1 MAGKD
6 KRGRG
11 DVEIDDFGFDPYDPF
26 SPDIED
32 RNQTPVQKA
41 LKGLKTGVKET
52 ALTKDTLSRLVKAA
66 VPSGIS
72 NTMDTV
78 EDIIGTG
85 SELYNSVSQ
94 QILPEIVNLK
104 RNVRKLMPRVR
115 DKLPNPL
122 AKAIDSLV
130 ADRGGASTS
139 FNYDPDEESIKGA
152 LRDVFEAERME
163 RDFHR
168 AEDETKQAIR
178 DKANEKRA
186 DFSSRTLVAIRNS
199 LQQMANHQDQ
209 VSTRRD
215 QKLLELQYRQY
226 FTQRDLLIETKR
238 ANVDVLGQLKAIVEN
253 SSLPDLAKLKAYNAR
268 QERPLGIKE
277 RADDFIRN
285 FRGKLND
292 RLQANAK
299 RFGSRLRMGL
309 MMGNA
314 GLQGASMGAGMGGP
328 SWQESAGE
336 FAGQE
341 LTGGLAGALGGRLA
355 RYVRK
360 IPGVGAANERL
371 NFFNDNAPE
380 LLSDWAKKRSNGI
393 RWDFWRKRNPFD
405 FSQGFGANAI
415 NSLKTM
421 IPKFYEG
428 TPEFTAK
435 GYGANREPV
444 SFDSLTR
451 KSIVEIIPGLLSK
464 LLQSSEG
471 IRTGRSVDALQ
482 YDHAT
487 GGFKS
492 SSDFKTGI
500 RNQLLP
506 KDQTEY
512 LGKRVDALMKTL
524 TRGSKLSD
532 GAKDGLRRQLIHN
545 MVIGRRFNASQYANG
560 RNLDQVTDPS
570 VLRELTSHFAARFPT
585 DENGNVR
592 TDVRTQR
599 RLNRYSGQYQE
610 ARRLIPNFDDSINN
624 MLDAGNREHLR
635 SIGALKMDGRR
646 ELLDPQF
653 IVNAVLGTGSQND
666 ENKESGE
673 GSKGG
678 SDTGRRRS
686 RTRRRRGMDDRA
698 GGVPPTDDTSD
709 SQGQGSRG
717 SRGATQDQLN
727 DVLDR
732 LNGLSRS
739 IQDQA
744 TGAAERAAN
753 ALRGSGANDQHVD
766 LDEMVED
773 VYVPGEREP
782 RLTRTGIRAGKY
794 ICETTNKVIKSLDDI
809 KGPVMDTAG
818 NVVLS
823 TADVL
828 AGIATGTGVRLAQIS
843 KRAEKW
849 VNRADFATRL
859 IGGRVSNVV
868 DKFAQG
874 LFGLRGKIDD
884 VYVLGM
890 PEPVLTGAKMRQ
902 GQYFDKYTKKPINTI
917 DDIKGAVVD
926 INGDVVL
933 TDEDYDKGMYLKD
946 GTLIRR
952 SGLIYNLGRFTNWYF
967 GGYYRNLWKGL
978 KKLGRGAKKLA
989 GTATRLALGVPDVYT
1004 VDDLENPKLLARLL
1018 RRGMYL
1024 SSKTGKR
1031 IYRLGQI
1038 DSDVLGPDGN
1048 IALTMDDVNRGLC
1061 NKYGEP
1067 LKALL
1072 PRALNKAIDI
1082 AGAPTRMMSRLWT
1095 KSMRGMGRA
1104 ANFGLAKGA
1113 DAAGWA
1119 FDKLTGF
1126 RKGSWEERRFR
1137 REEDARNKHEEK
1149 KEKKDKKEGKGWFGA
1164 LMMIGGILKGGV
1176 DAVLKKL
1183 NPLRYL
1189 KDILMATRAG
1199 GMLGD
1204 MLGGGKKGLLRK
1216 GGRLLG
1222 TGARALGRGAVGV
1235 GARIAATGVGSAL
1248 LSGAGTVAGA
1258 VGTTLAAGAS
1268 AVGAGLAAAGSAA
1281 LAVLTSPVTL
1291 TVGAVVGAGFLAWWL
1306 WKKFGASPDP
1316 IQAARLAEYGI
1327 PSNNRDLRAK
1337 VLKLEESM
1345 ADYTRVNGT
1354 TAMFSKELPMKDIYQ
1369 LFEVDTSSNDN
1380 IIEFHNW
1387 LLYRFRPI
1395 YLKFAAKGHELQ
1407 SGIKVHELDDKL
1419 ADGDKPRLV
1428 RETRFSDTDPN
1439 YPYNK
1444 ADGPNPPAKAVTG
1457 TEEIDAAIQNVC
1469 QKYAKAER
1477 EKNARDTVKQRRA
1490 ENAAQAEGL
1499 SNPLA
1504 KKIDQNTPDKRY
1516 NTESGLEKVKA
1527 DTIAKH
1533 GDVGTALWDAGSS
1546 RKIDELAGIRLRTYG
1561 LTELDKGRVD
1571 ALLLMEGDLIKQL
1584 TYQGDGT
1591 AFLNYSANDLFELY
1605 APRFQVSITDR
1616 DRRSD
1621 WKTWLD
1627 KRFLPAMLA
1636 FATAVR
1642 RCDKAVSPT
1651 EAWKLLKPEDQLKVG
1666 QSIVAATTMSWFS
1679 KVSVWT
1685 IKESPWDHYE
1695 LNTDSASTKPAL
1707 ESLMA
1712 AIKQRKLDEQRK
1724 SLRDPGTG
1732 NGLQTEQQRK
1742 AANDPNYKGNA
1753 PSNIALGGGVQPPSG
1768 SGTDP
1773 DASTN
1778 GGGYG
1783 SGGGGNYGNPSE
1795 FTDGTGGQYQ
1805 QLPDSKGD
1813 GWENNKDLIV
1823 AASKM
1828 AGVDAG
1834 TMATFGAI
1842 ESDFRPKVGA
1852 GTSSASG
1859 LYQFIKSTW
1868 DTMLKKYGAKYGIP
1882 LNTPPTD
1889 PKANALMG
1897 AEFLRENRDGLSKFL
1912 GREPTDV
1919 DLYAAHF
1926 MGLGGARKFF
1936 GMQGN
1941 AIAAQ
1946 VMPAAA
1952 KANESIFYAQG
1963 GRARTRDE
1971 VMEELMRRVNTKGR
1985 AFAGAAYALSSG
1997 LTDGKAQVDP
2007 VSQSAAN
2014 DDNVVAAANGD
2025 MASLANQQQG
2035 KGGSPIPDTSGKGG
2049 YMGDASPAM
2058 ATPPVTPN
2066 ANPLAPTPAAPP
2078 DLGPAAQQAL
2088 GTQEADARRDQQ
2100 IAARAKQ
2107 VDVVTN
2113 KDICDVLQKQ
2123 LTTQIETRDL
2133 VQQLLEIA
2141 QNRQGSNDSSASAA
2155 PNDKSTAVNRQS
2167 NGGSTRGPVSLKHT
2181 GT

>member
-6 KRGRG
+6 KRGRN
-11 DVEIDDFGFDPYDPF
+11 DIEIDDFGFDPYDPF
-26 SPDIED
+26 SPDIDE

-52 ALTKDTLSRLVKAA
+52 VLTKDTLARLVKAA

-72 NTMDTV
+72 NTMDTIEEV
-78 EDIIGTG
+78 VGTG

-94 QILPEIVNLK
+94 QVLPEINNLK
-104 RNVRKLMPRVR
+104 RNVRRIMPRVR

-122 AKAIDSLV
+122 AKVIDNLV
-130 ADRGGASTS
+130 ADRGNSGSS
-139 FNYDPDEESIKGA
+139 YNYDPDEENIKGA
-152 LRDVFEAERME
+152 LRDVFEAERMV
-163 RDFHR
+163 DDYHR
-168 AEDETKQAIR
+168 AEDEAKQAIK

-186 DFSSRTLVAIRNS
+186 DVSARTLSAIRNS
-199 LQQMANHQDQ
+199 LQQMATYQDQ
-209 VSTRRD
+209 IATRRD

-226 FTQRDLLIETKR
+226 FSQRDLLIETKR
-238 ANVDVLGQLKAIVEN
+238 ANVDVLGQLKAMVEN
-253 SSLPDLAKLKAYNAR
+253 TALPDIAKLKAYNAK
-268 QERPLGIKE
+268 QDKPLGIKE

-285 FRGKLND
+285 FRGKLTQ
-292 RLQANAK
+292 RLQSSAK
-299 RFGSRLRMGL
+299 RFGSSMRLGL
-309 MMGNA
+309 MGANL
-314 GLQGASMGAGMGGP
+314 GLQGAAAGGGMGP
-328 SWQESAGE
+328 SWQEQAGD
-336 FAGQE
+336 FAGRE
-341 LTGGLAGALGGRLA
+341 GTGQLADMLGGRLA
-355 RYVRK
+355 RHVRK
-360 IPGVGAANERL
+360 IPGVASLNERL

-405 FSQGFGANAI
+405 FSQGMGAGAI

-435 GYGANREPV
+435 GYGANRDPV
-444 SFDSLTR
+444 SFDTLTR

-471 IRTGRSVDALQ
+471 IRTGRDADAVH
-482 YDHAT
+482 YDHAS

-492 SSDFKTGI
+492 SGDLKTGI

-506 KDQTEY
+506 KDQSEY
-512 LGKRVDALMKTL
+512 LGKRVDALMHTL

-532 GAKDGLRRQLIHN
+532 EAKDGLRRQLIHN

-560 RNLDQVTDPS
+560 RNLDQVTDPN

-585 DENGNVR
+585 DENGNVK

-599 RLNRYSGQYQE
+599 RLNRYSSQYQE

-646 ELLDPQF
+646 EYLDPQF
-653 IVNAVLGTGSQND
+653 IVNSVLGTGSQHD
-666 ENKESGE
+666 EDKESGE
-673 GSKGG
+673 GSKGRGG
-678 SDTGRRRS
+678 SRRRRS
-686 RTRRRRGMDDRA
+686 RSRRRGGVDDRN
-698 GGVPPTDDTSD
+698 GGVPPTDDTSG
-709 SQGQGSRG
+709 SQGQG

-732 LNGLSRS
+732 LNGLSRT
-739 IQDQA
+739 IQDGA
-744 TGAAERAAN
+744 ASAAERAAN
-753 ALRGSGANDQHVD
+753 ALKGKGADDQHAD

-782 RLTRTGIRAGKY
+782 RLTRAGIRAGKY
-794 ICETTNKVIKSLDDI
+794 ICETTNKVIKTLDDI

-859 IGGRVSNVV
+859 IGGRVSNIV
-868 DKFAQG
+868 DKFSQG
-874 LFGLRGKIDD
+874 LFGLRGRIDD

-902 GQYFDKYTKKPINTI
+902 GQYFDKYSKKPINTI

-946 GTLIRR
+946 GTLVRR
-952 SGLIYNLGRFTNWYF
+952 SGIVYNLGRFTNWYF

-1004 VDDLENPKLLARLL
+1004 VDDLENPKLLARML

-1048 IALTMDDVNRGLC
+1048 IALTMDDVQRGLC
-1061 NKYGEP
+1061 NKFGEP

-1072 PRALNKAIDI
+1072 PRAINKAIDI

-1095 KSMRGMGRA
+1095 KSMRGIGRA
-1104 ANFGLAKGA
+1104 ASFGLTKGT

-1137 REEDARNKHEEK
+1137 REEEAKNRREEK
-1149 KEKKDKKEGKGWFGA
+1149 KEKKEKKEGKGWFGA

-1189 KDILMATRAG
+1189 KDILLATRAG
-1199 GMLGD
+1199 RFAGD
-1204 MLGGGKKGLLRK
+1204 LLGGRK
-1216 GGRLLG
+1216 GVLRGAGRLLG
-1222 TGARALGRGAVGV
+1222 RGAGAIGRGALSV
-1235 GARIAATGVGSAL
+1235 GARVAATGVGSAL
-1248 LSGAGTVAGA
+1248 LSGGGAVAGA
-1258 VGTTLAAGAS
+1258 IGTGLASAAT

-1291 TVGAVVGAGFLAWWL
+1291 TVAAVAAAGFGAWWL

-1316 IQAARLAEYGI
+1316 IQRVRLAEYGI
-1327 PSNNRDLRAK
+1327 PEGDRDLNAK
-1337 VLKLEESM
+1337 VLKLEEQM
-1345 ADYTRVNGT
+1345 AEYTEVRGQEARFT
-1354 TAMFSKELPMKDIYQ
+1354 KELPMKDIYG
-1369 LFEVDTSSNDN
+1369 LFGVDTSSNDN
-1380 IIEFHNW
+1380 IMAFHNW
-1387 LLYRFRPI
+1387 LLYRFRPV
-1395 YLKFAAKGHELQ
+1395 YLRFAAKGHELQ
-1407 SGIKVHELDDKL
+1407 SGVKVHELDDKI

-1444 ADGPNPPAKAVTG
+1444 ADGPNPPAPAVTG
-1457 TEEIDAAIQNVC
+1457 TKEIDAAILAVS
-1469 QKYAKAER
+1469 QKYAKAAR
-1477 EKNARDTVKQRRA
+1477 EKDAKDIVKQRRA
-1490 ENAAQAEGL
+1490 ENAADAEGRN
-1499 SNPLA
+1499 NPLA
-1504 KKIDQNTPDKRY
+1504 KKIDQNTADKRY
-1516 NTESGLEKVKA
+1516 NTESGLDKVKA

-1571 ALLLMEGDLIKQL
+1571 ALLLMEGDLVKQL

-1616 DRRSD
+1616 DRKSD

-1627 KRFLPAMLA
+1627 KRFMPTLLA

-1642 RCDKAVSPT
+1642 RCDKAASPT
-1651 EAWKLLKPEDQLKVG
+1651 EAWKLLKAEDQLKVA
-1666 QSIVAATTMSWFS
+1666 QSIIAATTMSWFS

-1685 IKESPWDHYE
+1685 IKESPWDNYA
-1695 LNTDSASTKPAL
+1695 LNNDSSTTKPAI
-1707 ESLMA
+1707 ESLTA
-1712 AIKQRKLDEQRK
+1712 AIKQQKLDEQRK
-1724 SLRDPGTG
+1724 SQGNPGTG
-1732 NGLQTEQQRK
+1732 NGLQSEQQQKQK
-1742 AANDPNYKGNA
+1742 AANDPNYKGGNA
-1753 PSNIALGGGVQPPSG
+1753 PSSVALGGGAMPPPNS
-1768 SGTDP
+1768 DP
-1773 DASTN
+1773 DSI
-1778 GGGYG
+1778 GGTGG

-1795 FTDGTGGQYQ
+1795 FSDGTGGQFQ
-1805 QLPDSKGD
+1805 SLPDSKGD

-1946 VMPAAA
+1946 TMPAAA
-1952 KANESIFYAQG
+1952 KANESIFYAPG
-1963 GRARTRDE
+1963 GRPRTRDE
-1971 VMEELMRRVNTKGR
+1971 VMEELMRRVNSKGR
-1985 AFAGAAYALSSG
+1985 KFAGAAYALSSG

-2007 VSQSAAN
+2007 AAQSAAN

-2025 MASLANQQQG
+2025 VAALANQQQG
-2035 KGGSPIPDTSGKGG
+2035 NGGSSVPDTSGKGG
-2049 YMGDASPAM
+2049 YMGDAQPAM
-2058 ATPPVTPN
+2058 DTPPVAPNPN
-2066 ANPLAPTPAAPP
+2066 ANPLAPAPAPQP

-2088 GTQEADARRDQQ
+2088 GTQEANARRDAQVS
-2100 IAARAKQ
+2100 ARAQ
-2107 VDVVTN
+2107 QADVVTN

-2141 QNRQGSNDSSASAA
+2141 QSRQGSNDSSANAA

-2167 NGGSTRGPVSLKHT
+2167 NGGTTRGPVSLKHT